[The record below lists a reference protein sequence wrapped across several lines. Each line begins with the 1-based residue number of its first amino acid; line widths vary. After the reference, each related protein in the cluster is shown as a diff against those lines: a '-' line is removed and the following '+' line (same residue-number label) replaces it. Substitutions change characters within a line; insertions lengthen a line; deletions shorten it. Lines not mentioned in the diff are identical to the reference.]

1 LRRSSNSFPHK
12 GKSRKKPAIRRIPI
26 LRHTKAGLSLAGAL
40 VAILGLWALAAA
52 LVHKPFLPSPWA
64 SAVRLAERLAD
75 GSLALHLGASAR
87 RVGLALALAAPAAA
101 ALGLA
106 SGRSKR
112 LDALV
117 SPFVYLLHPLPK
129 VAFLPV
135 IMLFLGLGDAA
146 KVFLIGLIIFGQILV
161 SARDAAKAVP
171 EALVESMRSLKCTRY
186 AMARHLV
193 FPYALPA
200 LLSALRVS
208 LGTAI
213 AVLFIA
219 ESFASEVGLGWYIV
233 DAWTRVD
240 YPDMYAAI
248 IALSLFGLVTYLAID
263 LLEAAVCSWR
273 KTD

>member
-1 LRRSSNSFPHK
+1 MRGRE
-12 GKSRKKPAIRRIPI
+12 RATR
-26 LRHTKAGLSLAGAL
+26 AASLAGAL
-40 VAILGLWALAAA
+40 AILVALWALAAA
-52 LVHKPFLPSPWA
+52 LVHKPFLPGPSA
-64 SAVRLAERLAD
+64 SAARLAARLAD

-87 RVGLALALAAPAAA
+87 RIGIALLLAGPLAT

-106 SGRSKR
+106 SGRSRR

-129 VAFLPV
+129 IAFLPV
-135 IMLFLGLGDAA
+135 IMLFLGLGDVA
-146 KVFLIGLIIFGQILV
+146 KVFLIALIVFGQILV
-161 SARDAAKAVP
+161 SARDAARAVP
-171 EALVESMRSLKCTRY
+171 EALVESMLSMRPSRC

-208 LGTAI
+208 LGTSI
-213 AVLFIA
+213 AVLFMA
-219 ESFASEVGLGWYIV
+219 ESFASESGLGWYVI

-248 IALSLFGLVTYLAID
+248 VALSLFGLISYLLVD
-263 LLEAAVCSWR
+263 SMESWFCR
-273 KTD
+273 WRDTD

>member
-1 LRRSSNSFPHK
+1 MKRRV
-12 GKSRKKPAIRRIPI
+12 RATR
-26 LRHTKAGLSLAGAL
+26 AL
-40 VAILGLWALAAA
+40 GIAAA
-52 LVHKPFLPSPWA
+52 LTAIIGVWAVTAALVGRPFLPSPGA
-64 SAVRLAERLAD
+64 AAESLARRLAD
-75 GSLALHLGASAR
+75 GSLALHLGASGR
-87 RVGLALALAAPAAA
+87 RVGLALLLTGPAAA

-106 SGRSKR
+106 AGRSKR

-135 IMLFLGLGDAA
+135 IMLFLGLGDPA
-146 KVFLIGLIIFGQILV
+146 KIFLIGLIIFGQVLV
-161 SARDAAKAVP
+161 SARDAARAVP
-171 EALVESMRSLKCTRY
+171 EALVESIRSLGASKV
-186 AMARHLV
+186 AVARHVV

-200 LLSALRVS
+200 LLSALRVG

-219 ESFASEVGLGWYIV
+219 ETFASDAGLGWYVV

-248 IALSLFGLVTYLAID
+248 IALSVFGLACYLAVD
-263 LLEAAVCSWR
+263 AAEAVLCRWR
-273 KTD
+273 DEG

>member
-1 LRRSSNSFPHK
+1 VKAREK
-12 GKSRKKPAIRRIPI
+12 GMRAV
-26 LRHTKAGLSLAGAL
+26 SLAAAIAAL
-40 VAILGLWALAAA
+40 ICAWALAAA
-52 LVHKPFLPSPWA
+52 LVAKPFLPSPWA
-64 SAVRLAERLAD
+64 AAARLAARMAD
-75 GSLALHLGASAR
+75 GSLALHLGASGR
-87 RVGLALALAAPAAA
+87 RVGLALVLAGPAAA

-106 SGRSKR
+106 SGRSRR
-112 LDALV
+112 LDAFV
-117 SPFVYLLHPLPK
+117 SPFVYFLHPLPK

-146 KVFLIGLIIFGQILV
+146 KVFLISLIIFGQLLV

-171 EALVESMRSLKCTRY
+171 DALIESMRSLG
-186 AMARHLV
+186 ASPGAVARHVVLP
-193 FPYALPA
+193 FALPA

-219 ESFASEVGLGWYIV
+219 ESFASETGLGWYIV

-248 IALSLFGLVTYLAID
+248 LALAFFGLASYLAVD
-263 LLEAAVCSWR
+263 AAEAFLCRWR
-273 KTD
+273 DVD

>member
-1 LRRSSNSFPHK
+1 MRGRALAARAL
-12 GKSRKKPAIRRIPI
+12 GIAAALAAI
-26 LRHTKAGLSLAGAL
+26 
-40 VAILGLWALAAA
+40 VAAWAVAAA
-52 LVHKPFLPSPWA
+52 LVRRPFLPSP
-64 SAVRLAERLAD
+64 LAAAWSLVARLAD
-75 GSLALHLGASAR
+75 GSLALHLGASGR
-87 RVGLALALAAPAAA
+87 RVGLALLLTGPAA

-106 SGRSKR
+106 AGRSKR

-135 IMLFLGLGDAA
+135 IMLFLGLGDPA
-146 KVFLIGLIIFGQILV
+146 KIFLIGLIIFGQVLV
-161 SARDAAKAVP
+161 SARDAARAVP
-171 EALVESMRSLKCTRY
+171 EALVESIRSLGASKV
-186 AMARHLV
+186 AVARHVV

-200 LLSALRVS
+200 LLSALRVG

-219 ESFASEVGLGWYIV
+219 ETFASDAGLGWYVV

-248 IALSLFGLVTYLAID
+248 IALSVFGLACYLAVD
-263 LLEAAVCSWR
+263 AAEAVLCRWR
-273 KTD
+273 DEG

>member
-1 LRRSSNSFPHK
+1 MIRGGKARR
-12 GKSRKKPAIRRIPI
+12 A
-26 LRHTKAGLSLAGAL
+26 ASLAAA
-40 VAILGLWALAAA
+40 VAILTLAWALAAA

-64 SAVRLAERLAD
+64 SGARLAGRLAD

-87 RVGLALALAAPAAA
+87 RISIALALAAPAAA

-106 SGRSKR
+106 SGRSKK
-112 LDALV
+112 LDALLA
-117 SPFVYLLHPLPK
+117 PFAYLLHPLPK

-146 KVFLIGLIIFGQILV
+146 KIFLIGIIIFGQILV
-161 SARDAAKAVP
+161 SARDAARAVP
-171 EALVESMRSLKCTRY
+171 EAYIESMRSLGASRAAMTR
-186 AMARHLV
+186 HVV

-200 LLSALRVS
+200 LLSALRVG

-219 ESFASEVGLGWYIV
+219 ESFASQDGLGWYII

-248 IALSLFGLVTYLAID
+248 ISLSLFGLFCYLAVDGIEALLCRWREID
-263 LLEAAVCSWR
+263 
-273 KTD
+273 